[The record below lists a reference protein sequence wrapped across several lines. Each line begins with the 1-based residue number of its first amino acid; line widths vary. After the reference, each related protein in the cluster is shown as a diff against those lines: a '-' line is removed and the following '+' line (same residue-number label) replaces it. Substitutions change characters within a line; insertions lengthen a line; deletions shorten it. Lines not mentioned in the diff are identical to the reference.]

1 MGNRKTSVINKNV
14 VTIKDIAQLA
24 ELSPATVHLV
34 LAGKPGPKPETRE
47 RVLSLAKQMG
57 YRCNAAAS
65 SLKRG
70 TTRIGAVLPRQEG
83 DNNLYYAPIWFGVR
97 AFMREHADFSL
108 ELLEFDY
115 ESRESISVPAE
126 SVKEARE
133 TEKLSGLIVLGDLE
147 PAAYTELIQCKECQI
162 PVVLVNSD
170 MQGVGRICCV
180 QAENYLLGRTIGEIL
195 LRHTKSGGNIL
206 ACAGE
211 QRTPANAASIRGL
224 EDYVQEYAAERKIY
238 KLYYGYSQEERDK
251 LRRMLR
257 KYFAQHP
264 DISCCCSV
272 TARGSVELACALEE
286 CGLAGALPAVG
297 SDLFP
302 QNLESL
308 RRGTFQNLMFK
319 NPYRQGWLAAE
330 QLFRYI
336 FYGSAAD
343 AVFVKS
349 EVVFQSSIPMYEGDS
364 SQDS

>member
-1 MGNRKTSVINKNV
+1 MGNRNT
-14 VTIKDIAQLA
+14 VTIKDIAHLTA
-24 ELSPATVHLV
+24 LSPATVHLV
-34 LAGKPGPKPETRE
+34 LAGKPGPKAETRE

-70 TTRIGAVLPRQEG
+70 ITRIGAVLPRQEG
-83 DNNLYYAPIWFGVR
+83 DNQLYYAPIWSGVH
-97 AFMREHADFSL
+97 AFMEGHADFSL
-108 ELLEFDY
+108 ELIEFAY
-115 ESRESISVPAE
+115 ESCESISVPA
-126 SVKEARE
+126 SVVKEARQM
-133 TEKLSGLIVLGDLE
+133 EKLSGLIVLGDVG
-147 PAAYTELIQCKECQI
+147 PAACAELLKCKDYQI
-162 PVVLVNSD
+162 PIVLVNSD
-170 MQGVGRICCV
+170 MQGTGRICCV
-180 QAENYLLGRTIGEIL
+180 QTDNYLLGRVIGEIL
-195 LRHTKSGGNIL
+195 LRQITAGGNVL

-211 QRTPANAASIRGL
+211 RSTPANAASIQGL
-224 EDYVQEYAAERKIY
+224 VDYVQGHGAGRKIY
-238 KLYYGYSQEERDK
+238 KLYYGYSPEERDK

-264 DISCCCSV
+264 DISCCCSM

-286 CGLAGALPAVG
+286 CGLAGVLPAVG